1 MTLRCTRLV
10 RDRLHL
16 PRQTVP
22 EPPPSTGR
30 LGDWYV
36 HLVRFGRPEFAIA
49 TSERSLLTVLF
60 PARALRT
67 TLAPNLRAAVG
78 SLLESLGVSREA
90 VAREIAAMESV
101 TFGRATNRRVLGSM
115 NELAFQASVL
125 LARGDDL
132 LTISRRLADTP
143 MSAIG
148 TKRGTTDIRGRS
160 RANSSQCA
168 WIEHLTGAAHCALS
182 QVSVGC
188 LALIQAS
195 ASIANC
201 WTVLSRPS
209 ASVSVTPPAKSY
221 SEALRLIRQP
231 SK

>member
-1 MTLRCTRLV
+1 MVTLRCTRSV

-16 PRQTVP
+16 PWQTVP

-67 TLAPNLRAAVG
+67 TLAPNLRGAVG
-78 SLLESLGVSREA
+78 QLLESLGVPHEA
-90 VAREIAAMESV
+90 VAGEIAAMPPV
-101 TFGRATNRRVLGSM
+101 TFCRATNRRGWGSM
-115 NELAFQASVL
+115 NELAFQASVH

-143 MSAIG
+143 MSAIA
-148 TKRGTTDIRGRS
+148 TKQGDYGYPGEI
-160 RANSSQCA
+160 AC
-168 WIEHLTGAAHCALS
+168 ELLTMC
-182 QVSVGC
+182 VD
-188 LALIQAS
+188 
-195 ASIANC
+195 
-201 WTVLSRPS
+201 
-209 ASVSVTPPAKSY
+209 
-221 SEALRLIRQP
+221 
-231 SK
+231 

>member
-1 MTLRCTRLV
+1 M
-10 RDRLHL
+10 
-16 PRQTVP
+16 VP

-67 TLAPNLRAAVG
+67 TLAPNLRGAVG
-78 SLLESLGVSREA
+78 SLLESLGVSGEA
-90 VAREIAAMESV
+90 VAHEIAAMESV
-101 TFGRATNRRVLGSM
+101 TNRRVLGSM

-125 LARGDDL
+125 LTRGDDL

-148 TKRGTTDIRGRS
+148 VKRWD
-160 RANSSQCA
+160 
-168 WIEHLTGAAHCALS
+168 
-182 QVSVGC
+182 
-188 LALIQAS
+188 
-195 ASIANC
+195 
-201 WTVLSRPS
+201 
-209 ASVSVTPPAKSY
+209 
-221 SEALRLIRQP
+221 
-231 SK
+231 

>member
-1 MTLRCTRLV
+1 VVTLRCTRSV

-22 EPPPSTGR
+22 EPPPSTGQ

-67 TLAPNLRAAVG
+67 TLASNLRGAVG
-78 SLLESLGVSREA
+78 SLLESLGVSGEA

-132 LTISRRLADTP
+132 LAISRRLADTP

-148 TKRGTTDIRGRS
+148 TKQGDYGYPGKIAR
-160 RANSSQCA
+160 
-168 WIEHLTGAAHCALS
+168 ELLTMC
-182 QVSVGC
+182 VD
-188 LALIQAS
+188 
-195 ASIANC
+195 
-201 WTVLSRPS
+201 
-209 ASVSVTPPAKSY
+209 
-221 SEALRLIRQP
+221 
-231 SK
+231 

>member
-10 RDRLHL
+10 RDRLNL
-16 PRQTVP
+16 PRQAVP

-90 VAREIAAMESV
+90 VAREIADMESV
-101 TFGRATNRRVLGSM
+101 TFGRTTNRRVLGSM
-115 NELAFQASVL
+115 NELAFHASVH
-125 LARGDDL
+125 LAHGDDL

-148 TKRGTTDIRGRS
+148 AKRWDYGYPGKIARELLIT
-160 RANSSQCA
+160 
-168 WIEHLTGAAHCALS
+168 
-182 QVSVGC
+182 SVD
-188 LALIQAS
+188 
-195 ASIANC
+195 
-201 WTVLSRPS
+201 
-209 ASVSVTPPAKSY
+209 
-221 SEALRLIRQP
+221 
-231 SK
+231 

>member
-1 MTLRCTRLV
+1 MVTLRCTRSV

-36 HLVRFGRPEFAIA
+36 HLVHFGRPEFAIA

-67 TLAPNLRAAVG
+67 TLAPNLGTVVG
-78 SLLESLGVSREA
+78 SLLESLGVPREA
-90 VAREIAAMESV
+90 VSREIAAMESV

-115 NELAFQASVL
+115 NELAFQASVH

-132 LTISRRLADTP
+132 LAILRRLADTP

-148 TKRGTTDIRGRS
+148 TKQGDYGYPGEI
-160 RANSSQCA
+160 AC
-168 WIEHLTGAAHCALS
+168 ELLTMW
-182 QVSVGC
+182 VD
-188 LALIQAS
+188 
-195 ASIANC
+195 
-201 WTVLSRPS
+201 
-209 ASVSVTPPAKSY
+209 
-221 SEALRLIRQP
+221 
-231 SK
+231 

>member
-1 MTLRCTRLV
+1 MVTLRCTRLV

-36 HLVRFGRPEFAIA
+36 HLVRFGRPEFGIA
-49 TSERSLLTVLF
+49 TNERSLLTVLF

-67 TLAPNLRAAVG
+67 TLASNLRAAVG

-101 TFGRATNRRVLGSM
+101 TFGRATNPRVLGSM
-115 NELAFQASVL
+115 NELAFQASVH

-132 LTISRRLADTP
+132 LTIFRRLANTP

-148 TKRGTTDIRGRS
+148 TKQGDYGYPGEI
-160 RANSSQCA
+160 AY
-168 WIEHLTGAAHCALS
+168 ELLTMC
-182 QVSVGC
+182 VD
-188 LALIQAS
+188 
-195 ASIANC
+195 
-201 WTVLSRPS
+201 
-209 ASVSVTPPAKSY
+209 
-221 SEALRLIRQP
+221 
-231 SK
+231 

>member
-1 MTLRCTRLV
+1 MTLRCTRVV

-22 EPPPSTGR
+22 EPPPSTGQ

-36 HLVRFGRPEFAIA
+36 HLVRFGRTEFAIA

-67 TLAPNLRAAVG
+67 TLAPNLRGAVG
-78 SLLESLGVSREA
+78 SLLESLGVSGEA

-101 TFGRATNRRVLGSM
+101 TFGHATNRRVLGSM

-148 TKRGTTDIRGRS
+148 AKRWDYGHPGKVAYELLTTGVD
-160 RANSSQCA
+160 
-168 WIEHLTGAAHCALS
+168 
-182 QVSVGC
+182 
-188 LALIQAS
+188 
-195 ASIANC
+195 
-201 WTVLSRPS
+201 
-209 ASVSVTPPAKSY
+209 
-221 SEALRLIRQP
+221 
-231 SK
+231 

>member
-1 MTLRCTRLV
+1 MVTLRCTRSV

-16 PRQTVP
+16 PRQTGP

-67 TLAPNLRAAVG
+67 TLVSNLHAAVG
-78 SLLESLGVSREA
+78 SLLESLGVSGEA
-90 VAREIAAMESV
+90 LAREIAAMEPV

-148 TKRGTTDIRGRS
+148 TKQGDYGYPGKIACELLTTCVD
-160 RANSSQCA
+160 
-168 WIEHLTGAAHCALS
+168 
-182 QVSVGC
+182 
-188 LALIQAS
+188 
-195 ASIANC
+195 
-201 WTVLSRPS
+201 
-209 ASVSVTPPAKSY
+209 
-221 SEALRLIRQP
+221 
-231 SK
+231 

>member
-1 MTLRCTRLV
+1 VVTLRCTRLV

-67 TLAPNLRAAVG
+67 TLASNLRAAVR

-101 TFGRATNRRVLGSM
+101 TFGRTTNRRVLGSM
-115 NELAFQASVL
+115 NDLAFQASVH

-148 TKRGTTDIRGRS
+148 AKRWDYGYPGKVARELLTT
-160 RANSSQCA
+160 
-168 WIEHLTGAAHCALS
+168 
-182 QVSVGC
+182 SV
-188 LALIQAS
+188 
-195 ASIANC
+195 
-201 WTVLSRPS
+201 
-209 ASVSVTPPAKSY
+209 
-221 SEALRLIRQP
+221 E
-231 SK
+231 

>member
-1 MTLRCTRLV
+1 MVTLRCTRSV

-22 EPPPSTGR
+22 EPLPSTGR

-67 TLAPNLRAAVG
+67 TLAPSLRGAVG
-78 SLLESLGVSREA
+78 SLLESLDVSGEA
-90 VAREIAAMESV
+90 VAHEIAAMESV

-125 LARGDDL
+125 LDRGDDL
-132 LTISRRLADTP
+132 LTISRRLADIP

-148 TKRGTTDIRGRS
+148 TRQGDYGYPGKI
-160 RANSSQCA
+160 AC
-168 WIEHLTGAAHCALS
+168 ELLTK
-182 QVSVGC
+182 SVD
-188 LALIQAS
+188 
-195 ASIANC
+195 
-201 WTVLSRPS
+201 
-209 ASVSVTPPAKSY
+209 
-221 SEALRLIRQP
+221 
-231 SK
+231 

>member
-1 MTLRCTRLV
+1 MTLRCTRVV

-22 EPPPSTGR
+22 EPPPSTGQ

-36 HLVRFGRPEFAIA
+36 HLVRFGRTEFAIA

-67 TLAPNLRAAVG
+67 TLAPNLRGAVG
-78 SLLESLGVSREA
+78 SLLESLGVSGEA

-115 NELAFQASVL
+115 NELAFQANVL

-148 TKRGTTDIRGRS
+148 AKRWDYGYPGKVACELLTTGVD
-160 RANSSQCA
+160 
-168 WIEHLTGAAHCALS
+168 
-182 QVSVGC
+182 
-188 LALIQAS
+188 
-195 ASIANC
+195 
-201 WTVLSRPS
+201 
-209 ASVSVTPPAKSY
+209 
-221 SEALRLIRQP
+221 
-231 SK
+231 

>member
-1 MTLRCTRLV
+1 VVTLRCTRLV

-49 TSERSLLTVLF
+49 TSERSLLRVLF

-67 TLAPNLRAAVG
+67 TLASNLRAAVR

-101 TFGRATNRRVLGSM
+101 TFGR
-115 NELAFQASVL
+115 
-125 LARGDDL
+125 
-132 LTISRRLADTP
+132 TP
-143 MSAIG
+143 IG
-148 TKRGTTDIRGRS
+148 
-160 RANSSQCA
+160 A
-168 WIEHLTGAAHCALS
+168 
-182 QVSVGC
+182 
-188 LALIQAS
+188 
-195 ASIANC
+195 C
-201 WTVLSRPS
+201 WDR
-209 ASVSVTPPAKSY
+209 
-221 SEALRLIRQP
+221 
-231 SK
+231 

>member
-1 MTLRCTRLV
+1 MI
-10 RDRLHL
+10 
-16 PRQTVP
+16 P

-49 TSERSLLTVLF
+49 TNERSLLTVLL

-78 SLLESLGVSREA
+78 SLLESLDVPREA
-90 VAREIAAMESV
+90 VAREIAAMEPV
-101 TFGRATNRRVLGSM
+101 AFGRATNRRVLGSM
-115 NELAFQASVL
+115 NDLAFQASVQ

-148 TKRGTTDIRGRS
+148 TKRGDYGYPREVARELLTTAVD
-160 RANSSQCA
+160 
-168 WIEHLTGAAHCALS
+168 
-182 QVSVGC
+182 
-188 LALIQAS
+188 
-195 ASIANC
+195 
-201 WTVLSRPS
+201 
-209 ASVSVTPPAKSY
+209 
-221 SEALRLIRQP
+221 
-231 SK
+231 

>member
-1 MTLRCTRLV
+1 MTLRCTRVV

-22 EPPPSTGR
+22 EPPPSTGQ

-36 HLVRFGRPEFAIA
+36 HLVRFGRTEFAIA

-60 PARALRT
+60 PARVLRT
-67 TLAPNLRAAVG
+67 TLAPNLRGAVG
-78 SLLESLGVSREA
+78 SLLESLGVSGEA

-148 TKRGTTDIRGRS
+148 TKHGSYGYPGKI
-160 RANSSQCA
+160 AC
-168 WIEHLTGAAHCALS
+168 ELLTMC
-182 QVSVGC
+182 VD
-188 LALIQAS
+188 
-195 ASIANC
+195 
-201 WTVLSRPS
+201 
-209 ASVSVTPPAKSY
+209 
-221 SEALRLIRQP
+221 
-231 SK
+231 

>member
-1 MTLRCTRLV
+1 VVTLRCTRLV

-67 TLAPNLRAAVG
+67 TLASNLRAAVR

-101 TFGRATNRRVLGSM
+101 TFGRTTNRRVLGSM
-115 NELAFQASVL
+115 NDLAFQASVH

-148 TKRGTTDIRGRS
+148 AKRWDYGYPGEVARELLTT
-160 RANSSQCA
+160 
-168 WIEHLTGAAHCALS
+168 
-182 QVSVGC
+182 SVD
-188 LALIQAS
+188 
-195 ASIANC
+195 
-201 WTVLSRPS
+201 
-209 ASVSVTPPAKSY
+209 
-221 SEALRLIRQP
+221 
-231 SK
+231 

>member
-1 MTLRCTRLV
+1 VVTLRCTRLV

-16 PRQTVP
+16 PRQSVP

-67 TLAPNLRAAVG
+67 ALASNLRAAVG
-78 SLLESLGVSREA
+78 SLLESLGVPGEA
-90 VAREIAAMESV
+90 VAREIATMESV
-101 TFGRATNRRVLGSM
+101 AFGRATNRRVLGSM
-115 NELAFQASVL
+115 NDLAFQASVH

-132 LTISRRLADTP
+132 LTISHRLADTP

-148 TKRGTTDIRGRS
+148 TKQGDYGYPGEI
-160 RANSSQCA
+160 AC
-168 WIEHLTGAAHCALS
+168 ELLTMR
-182 QVSVGC
+182 VD
-188 LALIQAS
+188 
-195 ASIANC
+195 
-201 WTVLSRPS
+201 
-209 ASVSVTPPAKSY
+209 
-221 SEALRLIRQP
+221 
-231 SK
+231 

>member
-1 MTLRCTRLV
+1 MTLRCTRVV

-36 HLVRFGRPEFAIA
+36 HLVHFGHPEFAIA

-67 TLAPNLRAAVG
+67 TLEPNLRAALG

-90 VAREIAAMESV
+90 IAREVAAMEPV

-125 LARGDDL
+125 LERGDDL

-148 TKRGTTDIRGRS
+148 AKRWDYGYPREVARELLTT
-160 RANSSQCA
+160 
-168 WIEHLTGAAHCALS
+168 HLA
-182 QVSVGC
+182 
-188 LALIQAS
+188 
-195 ASIANC
+195 
-201 WTVLSRPS
+201 
-209 ASVSVTPPAKSY
+209 
-221 SEALRLIRQP
+221 
-231 SK
+231 

>member
-1 MTLRCTRLV
+1 MVTLRCTRSV

-60 PARALRT
+60 PARTLRI
-67 TLAPNLRAAVG
+67 TLAPNLRGAVG
-78 SLLESLGVSREA
+78 SLLASLGVSREV
-90 VAREIAAMESV
+90 VAREIAAMESII
-101 TFGRATNRRVLGSM
+101 FGRATNRRVLGSM

-125 LARGDDL
+125 LDRGDDL
-132 LTISRRLADTP
+132 LTISRRLASTP

-148 TKRGTTDIRGRS
+148 TKQGDYGYPGEI
-160 RANSSQCA
+160 AC
-168 WIEHLTGAAHCALS
+168 ELLTMC
-182 QVSVGC
+182 VD
-188 LALIQAS
+188 
-195 ASIANC
+195 
-201 WTVLSRPS
+201 
-209 ASVSVTPPAKSY
+209 
-221 SEALRLIRQP
+221 
-231 SK
+231 

>member
-1 MTLRCTRLV
+1 VVTLHCTRLV

-16 PRQTVP
+16 PQQTVP

-49 TSERSLLTVLF
+49 TSERSLLTVVF
-60 PARALRT
+60 PAQALRT

-78 SLLESLGVSREA
+78 SLLESLGVSGEA
-90 VAREIAAMESV
+90 VAREIAAMEPV

-115 NELAFQASVL
+115 NEFAFQASVH

-132 LTISRRLADTP
+132 PTIARRLADTP

-148 TKRGTTDIRGRS
+148 AKRGDYGYPREVARELLAT
-160 RANSSQCA
+160 
-168 WIEHLTGAAHCALS
+168 
-182 QVSVGC
+182 SVD
-188 LALIQAS
+188 
-195 ASIANC
+195 
-201 WTVLSRPS
+201 
-209 ASVSVTPPAKSY
+209 
-221 SEALRLIRQP
+221 
-231 SK
+231 

>member
-22 EPPPSTGR
+22 EPQPSTSR

-67 TLAPNLRAAVG
+67 TLAPNLRGAVG
-78 SLLESLGVSREA
+78 SLLESLGVSGKA

-143 MSAIG
+143 MSPIG
-148 TKRGTTDIRGRS
+148 AKRWDYGYPGKVAYELLTTGVD
-160 RANSSQCA
+160 
-168 WIEHLTGAAHCALS
+168 
-182 QVSVGC
+182 
-188 LALIQAS
+188 
-195 ASIANC
+195 
-201 WTVLSRPS
+201 
-209 ASVSVTPPAKSY
+209 
-221 SEALRLIRQP
+221 
-231 SK
+231 

>member
-1 MTLRCTRLV
+1 VVTLRCTRLV

-67 TLAPNLRAAVG
+67 TLASNLRAAVG
-78 SLLESLGVSREA
+78 SLLESLGVSGEA
-90 VAREIAAMESV
+90 LAREIAAMEPV

-132 LTISRRLADTP
+132 LTISRQLADTP

-148 TKRGTTDIRGRS
+148 TKQGDYGYPGKI
-160 RANSSQCA
+160 AC
-168 WIEHLTGAAHCALS
+168 ELLTMC
-182 QVSVGC
+182 VD
-188 LALIQAS
+188 
-195 ASIANC
+195 
-201 WTVLSRPS
+201 
-209 ASVSVTPPAKSY
+209 
-221 SEALRLIRQP
+221 
-231 SK
+231 